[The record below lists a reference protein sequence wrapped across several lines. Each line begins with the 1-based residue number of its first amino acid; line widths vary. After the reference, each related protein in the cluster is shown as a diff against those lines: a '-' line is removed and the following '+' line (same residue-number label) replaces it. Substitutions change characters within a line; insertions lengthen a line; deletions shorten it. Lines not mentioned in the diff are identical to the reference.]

1 MGRSLAWQVFPFL
14 LGSFPSLGRAH
25 CSATVPTSEGSEQEF
40 GVQAGCRSS
49 LALNSP
55 HAVWP

>member
-25 CSATVPTSEGSEQEF
+25 CSATVPAAKGDWWQER
-40 GVQAGCRSS
+40 VQSRNLECKQGADP
-49 LALNSP
+49 LW
-55 HAVWP
+55 H